1 MKDHIIDKLLS
12 EQATPEEEYQ
22 IAQMLKP
29 KEEEMERW
37 LTEDETAT
45 YDRLVSPRR
54 SSRRLWWAAAMI
66 AVILTIGGIGF
77 LYENNRPA
85 DSPADHLLA
94 LDSVADTIAQPAA
107 TPSVVQTSTVR
118 RSRQRVAVPK
128 AASPSV
134 STADSLQYYI
144 ARLERELEQVSD
156 SDYSSKA
163 EEIIRADARMQRLV
177 QRIMMGTIEKEGQP
191 AEAMANHT
199 NKEELP

>member
-45 YDRLVSPRR
+45 YDWLVSPRR

>member
-1 MKDHIIDKLLS
+1 MKGHIIDKLLS
-12 EQATPEEEYQ
+12 EQATPEEEHQ

-45 YDRLVSPRR
+45 YDWLVSPRR

-107 TPSVVQTSTVR
+107 TPPVVQTATVR

>member
-1 MKDHIIDKLLS
+1 M
-12 EQATPEEEYQ
+12 
-22 IAQMLKP
+22 
-29 KEEEMERW
+29 
-37 LTEDETAT
+37 
-45 YDRLVSPRR
+45 
-54 SSRRLWWAAAMI
+54 
-66 AVILTIGGIGF
+66 
-77 LYENNRPA
+77 
-85 DSPADHLLA
+85 
-94 LDSVADTIAQPAA
+94 
-107 TPSVVQTSTVR
+107 
-118 RSRQRVAVPK
+118 PK

>member
-1 MKDHIIDKLLS
+1 
-12 EQATPEEEYQ
+12 
-22 IAQMLKP
+22 
-29 KEEEMERW
+29 MERW

-107 TPSVVQTSTVR
+107 TPPVVQTATVR
-118 RSRQRVAVPK
+118 RSRQRVTVPK

>member
-12 EQATPEEEYQ
+12 EQATPEEEHQ

-94 LDSVADTIAQPAA
+94 LDSVADTIAQPVA
-107 TPSVVQTSTVR
+107 TPPVVQTATVR